1 MDLVKLRFSVMDVAK
16 VDVLAHIGRQIFRYF
31 RVRLVLILALMVID
45 CQDRWVRNVIKSV
58 FRR

>member
-1 MDLVKLRFSVMDVAK
+1 MDVAK
-16 VDVLAHIGRQIFRYF
+16 VDVLAHIGCQIFRYF